1 MLAMSKTHCI
11 PSRITYSIPTSLAVL
26 LEVYRITVQ
35 VIHYGLVFQRI
46 RLFGKEFKLATP
58 TICCAPSAFKISCV
72 VLCASARAAST
83 AKPVAML
90 HSVHKFKGCMHQ
102 KQA

>member
-35 VIHYGLVFQRI
+35 VIQYGLVFSAYAYLEKSSIGDTYNLPCTVSIQDKLCGALCI
-46 RLFGKEFKLATP
+46 SKSRLNSHNG
-58 TICCAPSAFKISCV
+58 
-72 VLCASARAAST
+72 
-83 AKPVAML
+83 
-90 HSVHKFKGCMHQ
+90 
-102 KQA
+102 

>member
-35 VIHYGLVFQRI
+35 VIQHGLVFQRI
-46 RLFGKEFKLATP
+46 RLFGKELKLATP
-58 TICCAPSAFKISCV
+58 TICRAPSLVTTPFLPERRGIYCLRMRVISEIS
-72 VLCASARAAST
+72 L
-83 AKPVAML
+83 
-90 HSVHKFKGCMHQ
+90 
-102 KQA
+102 KQ

>member
-35 VIHYGLVFQRI
+35 VIQYGLVFQRI
-46 RLFGKEFKLATP
+46 RLFGKEFK
-58 TICCAPSAFKISCV
+58 F
-72 VLCASARAAST
+72 RE
-83 AKPVAML
+83 
-90 HSVHKFKGCMHQ
+90 
-102 KQA
+102 